1 MRGFLRWVVIKE
13 IIIANH
19 LGAVGDW
26 WAASAARRLGKL
38 SANSQGDDR

>member
-1 MRGFLRWVVIKE
+1 MTRVLRWFVIKE
-13 IIIANH
+13 IVVANH

-38 SANSQGDDR
+38 SANSQGENK